1 MKKALPLLIIGLVF
15 TGCFNL
21 RRSIRPG
28 RSGLELIYLT
38 DLPESAQGWTDLQAT
53 LKESKQD
60 PLLIVDDPRF
70 STIDDLAWWEGEREI
85 FMLEAMGCDLF
96 LPPAEWM
103 LLGPERLADLSTRVE
118 FFIVALDVVDEE
130 NNYLLSR
137 YMIRQRSPYRLAFSA
152 AASRNTG
159 ERVFEGID
167 RLPLDS
173 ILPITASF
181 LGLQTDFFIFF
192 DDADSLP
199 EVPGRVHVVPR
210 GGENRVMDFR
220 FVSRVEFKLKERG
233 FTFDLSGNAGNDPL
247 TLWQAYADSLDAE
260 VLGRCKTT
268 LTSDSLK
275 ELVVEAMGKVL
286 SQGTMIYLG
295 EDFVKDSIPAGEITF
310 GMMREILAP
319 EIFFL
324 VSVED
329 LPEAL
334 TPKNAAFSLE
344 GEIQAA
350 LLPASLCLADDRF
363 QGKSLKLTGIT
374 SARIARQMFA
384 PRNTRNTRN
393 TPRNTPPVNQENK

>member
-85 FMLEAMGCDLF
+85 FMLEKMGCDLF
-96 LPPAEWM
+96 FPPAEWM

-152 AASRNTG
+152 AASRDTG

-192 DDADSLP
+192 DAGDSLP

-275 ELVVEAMGKVL
+275 ELAAQAMGKVL

-295 EDFVKDSIPAGEITF
+295 EDFVKDSIPAGKITF
-310 GMMREILAP
+310 GMMRKILAP

-324 VSVED
+324 VSIKD
-329 LPEAL
+329 LPDDIASRSRD
-334 TPKNAAFSLE
+334 FSAE
-344 GEIQAA
+344 GEIQRA
-350 LLPASLCLADDRF
+350 LLPSSLCLEDEYF
-363 QGKSLKLTGIT
+363 QDKSLRLTGIT
-374 SARIARQMFA
+374 SAQVARQMFA
-384 PRNTRNTRN
+384 RNTRN
-393 TPRNTPPVNQENK
+393 TPRNTSSGMSEEEP

>member
-130 NNYLLSR
+130 NNYPLSR